1 MKFKKKNKL
10 YSGNI
15 RSIKDIIIR
24 SLIIILF
31 PNLVLIIIF
40 LSVENILF
48 LIYHILCTIS
58 NQNYYILILMNP
70 FLIIQFFIYI
80 IYI

>member
-48 LIYHILCTIS
+48 FNLSYFMYDFKSKLLYLDFNESIFNYSIFYL
-58 NQNYYILILMNP
+58 YYI
-70 FLIIQFFIYI
+70 
-80 IYI
+80 